1 MVVIV
6 FTWLMF
12 NTGKAKENELRVKQV
27 ESENNILRKA
37 LDELKQDI
45 GNSDQSNGMQCL
57 FTTIITTVLIS
68 YN

>member
-1 MVVIV
+1 
-6 FTWLMF
+6 MF

-27 ESENNILRKA
+27 ENENIILRKA